1 MACPE
6 SPSSDELILY
16 LMRQD
21 PEHDAMCLSWN
32 DNVAR
37 WSLEEVA
44 NVSRAV
50 LQNRTVTTVP
60 VNLTA
65 SHDQIQTSQIL
76 GCFQS
81 VGNFQLACP
90 FSRRNEFVSGDVV
103 DSLLRGIAVS
113 PSNVRTFETTRSGG
127 DSAIIEFCQRFHQ
140 LESFALG
147 IGYRVCHLTT
157 PFEKA
162 VSFGI
167 TKLTGLKRVSL
178 FCSNDSNDGLS
189 RIVTSLVA
197 SPLLEKAEL
206 IVYEDQLAEAAR
218 LCTYSRSLKEVTI
231 ESRCDEHNKRPSR
244 NSNNYNHND
253 DDEEDDEEE
262 ADDGGPPRQTK
273 AKKFLMLAKFYGSLE
288 GLSLQNFHFTNFS
301 YGSQPTIKSLTLIE
315 CNLEPGSLLVLQSFP
330 NLARLKLSGCVFNDS
345 SANEPDGPPAVPT
358 PPSPVSGGD
367 HAIRSLLRNLPN
379 LVSFESTYLE
389 TVNNSE
395 VSALSETNNNTFVHG
410 IATALCHSPGCF
422 HPSLRSVTL
431 KLYGERVTESNR
443 HALYFPA
450 LRQLMGVVET
460 LVLYCTEFA
469 WTNIY
474 HLVHGL
480 QMQQRISLNGSALS
494 SCARLRHLTL
504 HLEDCRVT
512 HEDYAVFF
520 RTVALTRLKSFCIDF
535 DNCDRLVPD
544 DNDHD
549 AMMEGVVEDDGGDGG
564 GAIENEGAAGA
575 AAAREGGFANN
586 HNVPVNRSAGNIGEA
601 LVELLRTNR
610 TLETLELYYV
620 NGGLF
625 VQLLDFLM
633 AGLRENTTLSRLS
646 LQQNAVGSVLVPK
659 ESAMALLDLLRTN
672 TSLRTLQP
680 LKFEEDVDEEI
691 VASIDRLLR
700 LNRYGRKFLRAP
712 RLSLGVWPRVL
723 ERIAQSDGAA
733 DVMYHFLRV
742 VPALVRTARRSR
754 RRNRAGLRVDLMDE
768 DD

>member
-6 SPSSDELILY
+6 SPSSDELIAY
-16 LMRQD
+16 LIRQD
-21 PEHDAMCLSWN
+21 PENDAMCLSWN

-76 GCFQS
+76 GCFQC

-113 PSNVRTFETTRSGG
+113 PSSVRTFETTRSGG

-157 PFEKA
+157 VFEKA

-231 ESRCDEHNKRPSR
+231 ESRCDENSKRPSR
-244 NSNNYNHND
+244 NRAAHNNNND
-253 DDEEDDEEE
+253 DDDEDEEE
-262 ADDGGPPRQTK
+262 EDAEEDGGPPRQTK
-273 AKKFLMLAKFYGSLE
+273 AKKFLMLARFYGSLE
-288 GLSLQNFHFTNFS
+288 GLSLQNFHFTNFQ

-330 NLARLKLSGCVFNDS
+330 NLARLKLSGCVFNDP
-345 SANEPDGPPAVPT
+345 AAADDDGTDGPPAIPT
-358 PPSPVSGGD
+358 QPPSPVSGGD

-422 HPSLRSVTL
+422 HPSLASVTL

-480 QMQQRISLNGSALS
+480 QMQQRTRNAGNALAS

-520 RTVALTRLKSFCIDF
+520 RTVAATRLKSFCIDF

-544 DNDHD
+544 DAD
-549 AMMEGVVEDDGGDGG
+549 AMEGVNEDEDGG
-564 GAIENEGAAGA
+564 GVENGGDA
-575 AAAREGGFANN
+575 AAAPEVGANN
-586 HNVPVNRSAGNIGEA
+586 VPINRSAGNIGEA
-601 LVELLRTNR
+601 LVELLRTNK

-625 VQLLDFLM
+625 AQLLDFLM
-633 AGLRENTTLSRLS
+633 AGLRENSTLSRLS
-646 LQQNAVGSVLVPK
+646 LQQNAVGSVLVPR
-659 ESAMALLDLLRTN
+659 ESAVALLDLLQTN

-680 LKFEEDVDEEI
+680 LKFDEDVDDEI
-691 VASIDRLLR
+691 VSSIDRLLR
-700 LNRYGRKFLRAP
+700 LNQYGRKFLRSP
-712 RLSLGVWPRVL
+712 RLSLAVWPRVL
-723 ERIAQSDGAA
+723 ERVAESDGAA

-742 VPALVRTARRSR
+742 FPALVRTARRGR
-754 RRNRAGLRVDLMDE
+754 RRTRAGLHVDLMDE